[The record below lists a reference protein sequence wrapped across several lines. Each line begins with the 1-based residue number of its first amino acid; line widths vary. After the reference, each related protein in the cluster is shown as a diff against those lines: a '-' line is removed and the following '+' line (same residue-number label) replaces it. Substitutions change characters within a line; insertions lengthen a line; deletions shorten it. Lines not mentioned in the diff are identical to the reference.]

1 MVGFQFS
8 GGIKGC
14 AARFIAALAI
24 GTLPLCAVAMADGLT
39 EEPYVPGWREVWGGA
54 DVSSHAWLIYSGV
67 TVAPYGNVYEDGLRL
82 RVTGGYGGYVYA
94 GERRTQQQTFNART
108 SYAEG
113 LVGYQ
118 KRFGPVTAKGF
129 VGVSA
134 IEHEIEPFDPEN
146 PVQGQKFG
154 PKLAAELWINMG
166 GQAWGQADVSW
177 TSAHNTSSARVRT
190 GYRIWGDASIGLEGA
205 IYANDLGEDVRA
217 GVFTRYA
224 WQGGEFSIAG
234 GYAGRFL
241 EQADMLRD
249 PYTTATLLLQF

>member
-1 MVGFQFS
+1 MVGFQFP
-8 GGIKGC
+8 GGIKGL
-14 AARFIAALAI
+14 AAWSIAALAI
-24 GTLPLCAVAMADGLT
+24 GALPFSSIAAADGPAQ
-39 EEPYVPGWREVWGGA
+39 EPYVPGWREVWGGA
-54 DVSSHAWLIYSGV
+54 DVSSHAWLIYSGI
-67 TVAPYGNVYEDGLRL
+67 TVSPYSNVYEDGLRL
-82 RVTGGYGGYVYA
+82 RVTGGYGGYVYV

-129 VGVSA
+129 VGISA

-146 PVQGQKFG
+146 PVQGQKIG
-154 PKLAAELWINMG
+154 PKIAAELWINMG
-166 GQAWGQADVSW
+166 EQAWGQADLAW
-177 TSAHNTSSARVRT
+177 TSAHNTASARVRT

-217 GVFTRYA
+217 GLFTRYA

-241 EQADMLRD
+241 DEADMLRD

>member
-1 MVGFQFS
+1 MVGLRFS
-8 GGIKGC
+8 CGIKVS
-14 AARFIAALAI
+14 AAAVIAALAA
-24 GTLPLCAVAMADGLT
+24 GTLPFCSEAMA
-39 EEPYVPGWREVWGGA
+39 EEPAAEPYVPGWREVWGGA
-54 DVSSHAWLIYSGV
+54 DVSSHAWLIYSGI

-94 GERRTQQQTFNART
+94 GERRTQQQLFNART
-108 SYAEG
+108 SYAEA

-118 KRFGPVTAKGF
+118 KRLGPITAKGF
-129 VGVSA
+129 LGISA

-146 PVQGQKFG
+146 PVQGQKIG

-166 GQAWGQADVSW
+166 EQAWGQVDVSW
-177 TSAHNTSSARVRT
+177 TSAHNTASARARA

-217 GVFTRYA
+217 GLFTRYA
-224 WQGGEFSIAG
+224 WQGGEFSIASG
-234 GYAGRFL
+234 FAGRFL
-241 EQADMLRD
+241 DEADALRD